1 MDIIE
6 HFWVSLL
13 LSRNFQVIHNVPM
26 EGHMRLKY
34 TIMLYGDDMFLSTI
48 LLKLSGALNGHY

>member
-13 LSRNFQVIHNVPM
+13 LSRNFQVIQNVPM
-26 EGHMRLKY
+26 EAHMTLNKTR
-34 TIMLYGDDMFLSTI
+34 MLYGDDMFLSTI
-48 LLKLSGALNGHY
+48 LLELSGAVNGHY

>member
-13 LSRNFQVIHNVPM
+13 LSKNFQVIQNVPM
-26 EGHMRLKY
+26 EALMTQNNTR
-34 TIMLYGDDMFLSTI
+34 MPYGVDMFLSTI
-48 LLKLSGALNGHY
+48 LLELSGAVNGHY